1 MSASCT
7 TSHPPGVCQ
16 VVVSTLVPGTYD
28 RWLGTLMPYGPNRN
42 DPAPRSSRLPKVL
55 GESKAGTHSQ
65 STEPSGATSAPV
77 WQSERN
83 A

>member
-1 MSASCT
+1 
-7 TSHPPGVCQ
+7 
-16 VVVSTLVPGTYD
+16 
-28 RWLGTLMPYGPNRN
+28 MPYGPNRN
-42 DPAPRSSRLPKVL
+42 EPAPRSSRFPNAL

-77 WQSERN
+77 WQFDRN